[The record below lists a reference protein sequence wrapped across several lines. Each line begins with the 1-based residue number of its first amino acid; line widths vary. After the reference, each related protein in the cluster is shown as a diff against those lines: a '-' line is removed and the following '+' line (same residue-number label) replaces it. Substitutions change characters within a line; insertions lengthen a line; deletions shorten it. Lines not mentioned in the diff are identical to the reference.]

1 MSNKLKIFFFLI
13 IFAKISF
20 AQGPPIFTDTPVF
33 LGLDGRGVRTFI
45 KYVSTNNANVQI
57 LPIAVPVNIG
67 ANAEVGA
74 VIPFVRKSV
83 DGVENKTGLSDISLF
98 FKQLLFRIDKR
109 AKTFRITAKVIQ
121 DFPTGNSES
130 IPALGT
136 GKYQTNVGLVS
147 GYVTTEYGMYTEL
160 IYNILRNGL
169 PKNLIYNFA
178 FSYPLLPQ
186 TYPLHQLNLSLG
198 VNGITLFSDKNNT
211 VLFLSPGIQ
220 FIPANSYLLE
230 LGFQFPIVDELPKPK
245 KTKFNILLGTRVL
258 LY

>member
-13 IFAKISF
+13 VLIKISF

-33 LGLDGRGVRTFI
+33 LGLDGRGIRTFI

-57 LPIAVPVNIG
+57 LPIAAPVNIG

-83 DGVENKTGLSDISLF
+83 DVLESKTGLSDISIF
-98 FKQLLFRIDKR
+98 YKQLIFRIDER
-109 AKTFRITAKVIQ
+109 AKTFRVTAKVIQ
-121 DFPTGNSES
+121 NFPTGNSES
-130 IPALGT
+130 IPSLGT
-136 GKYQTNVGLVS
+136 GKYQTNIGLVS
-147 GYVTTEYGMYTEL
+147 GYVTTEYGIYSEF
-160 IYNILRNGL
+160 IYNIVRNGL
-169 PKNLIYNFA
+169 PRNLIYNFA
-178 FSYPLLPQ
+178 FSYPLLSQ
-186 TYPLHQLNLSLG
+186 TYPLHQLNLSLD
-198 VNGITLFSDKNNT
+198 VNGTTLFSNKNNT
-211 VLFLSPGIQ
+211 VLFLSPGLQ

-230 LGFQFPIVDELPKPK
+230 LGVQFPIVDEFPKPK